1 MLGLASQPC
10 LFGETLTLGSRTKT
24 TPPDQTLQLPGS
36 KEKLSPSEG
45 LLFEAAEQEVVAL
58 YADHA
63 GSLHRYGKSFTP
75 RTSLVQEAIQE
86 AFLEYFAQRLR
97 GKEAPD
103 SRAWLFRAVR
113 GYLQRNREGSE
124 VAAGSGGPGP
134 DEVPDEQQNPE
145 SEMHEKEMWARVS
158 AGLSPREFECLS
170 LRSEGLRYREIAEVM
185 QIRLGTVGVT
195 LARALKKLH
204 GIL

>member
-1 MLGLASQPC
+1 MA
-10 LFGETLTLGSRTKT
+10 SRTKT
-24 TPPDQTLQLPGS
+24 TPPDKTLQLPGS
-36 KEKLSPSEG
+36 KERLPPSER

-97 GKEAPD
+97 GKQAAD

-113 GYLQRNREGSE
+113 GYLQRTRERSE
-124 VAAGSGGPGP
+124 MAAAAGRSVP

-145 SEMHEKEMWARVS
+145 SEMHEKERWARIS
-158 AGLSPREFECLS
+158 AALSPREFECLS
-170 LRSEGLRYREIAEVM
+170 LRSEGLSYREIAEVM

-195 LARALKKLH
+195 LARGLKKLH
-204 GIL
+204 RIL